1 MVTVEEMLAKAE
13 AALKEFK
20 EGESEGNSLVKL
32 RLKLVNG
39 DVLNSAQQQLWEASR
54 EASAGLATRSGCY
67 HSDR

>member
-32 RLKLVNG
+32 RLKLANG
-39 DVLNSAQQQLWEASR
+39 DVLNSAQQQLWDDLRRSV
-54 EASAGLATRSGCY
+54 LATRSGCY